1 MDAAEVGKRVNYFR
15 TRRGLSKNALANNAG
30 VSPTY
35 IYKVEKGLVCP
46 TVEYLGH
53 LCWGLGIT
61 YMEFFTLGEDKPND
75 RLTKLTS
82 EQRALLNN
90 FLNSL

>member
-53 LCWGLGIT
+53 LCW
-61 YMEFFTLGEDKPND
+61 
-75 RLTKLTS
+75 
-82 EQRALLNN
+82 
-90 FLNSL
+90 

>member
-1 MDAAEVGKRVNYFR
+1 MNATEVGKRIRYFR
-15 TRRGLSKNALANNAG
+15 KKSGLSKNALANNSG

-35 IYKVEKGLVCP
+35 IYKVENGIVCP

-53 LCWGLGIT
+53 LCFGLGIS
-61 YMEFFTLGEDKPND
+61 YIDFFSLDQENRDI
-75 RLTKLTS
+75 LSKLTD
-82 EQRALLNN
+82 EQKYLLNN